1 MERRRSRR
9 IRPTND
15 LHARVKAT
23 VPARIVDMSVAG
35 AQIEVGSILRPSA
48 ECDIWIPDA
57 DGRPVRIRAEVRRC
71 RAVGTTVLPGGERTV
86 LYRAGLEFTDNG
98 KAAKAAI
105 EAQIAA
111 AIPPD
116 DSGWHPAP
124 KRRGRIRIRINSEDI
139 HRRVDE
145 REAGEDRE
153 TRN

>member
-23 VPARIVDMSVAG
+23 VPARIVDLSVAG
-35 AQIEVGSILRPSA
+35 AQIEVDCILRPSA
-48 ECDIWIPDA
+48 ECDIWIP
-57 DGRPVRIRAEVRRC
+57 GPEGQPVRVRAEVRRC
-71 RAVGTTVLPGGERTV
+71 RAVGTRELPGGEKAV
-86 LYRAGLEFTDNG
+86 LYRAGLEFMDTR
-98 KAAKAAI
+98 KEAREAV

-124 KRRGRIRIRINSEDI
+124 RRRGRIRIRLNSEDI
-139 HRRVDE
+139 HRRLESHEEPGE
-145 REAGEDRE
+145 RH
-153 TRN
+153 